1 MEAEPPTSPQSAE
14 PSLPPARANRYT
26 PHMSPPVDFVHPDP
40 TLPEKVSAVV
50 IGGGIIGVTTALFL
64 AEKGISVALCEKGR
78 IGGEQSSRNWGW
90 CRTMGRDIGEVPLA
104 QESLRL
110 WRGMNERTGRETG
123 YRQPGIMYLCETE
136 KDVATQEAWLDQARQ
151 YQVEA
156 RLLRGADLE
165 AAMPGASTNF
175 VAGLHTPTDGR
186 AEPAHAAPAIAEA
199 ARDHGAQIFTGCA
212 VRGIDLHNGRLV
224 GVLTEKGRIRCDA
237 AVLAGGAWSRL
248 FAGNA
253 GLDLPQLKVLGSVF
267 RTKPLPGAPEITAGG
282 SVFAFRK
289 RLDGGYSIARRNAN
303 TAEITPD
310 HLRLLSDFFP
320 RLLASRHE
328 IRLRLGRRTWDE
340 LRTARHWTMDEAT
353 PMEAVR
359 VLDPAPKHG
368 ILAEARTVLSRVF
381 PAFAKME
388 VAESWAGLMDV
399 TPDAVPVIDEV
410 KRTPGF
416 FIATGF
422 SGHGFGIGPGAGRL
436 MADLVAGDRPV
447 VDPAPFRLDRF
458 ARTQARTRG

>member
-1 MEAEPPTSPQSAE
+1 
-14 PSLPPARANRYT
+14 
-26 PHMSPPVDFVHPDP
+26 MSPPVNPVQSDVD
-40 TLPEKVSAVV
+40 LPERASVVV

-64 AEKGISVALCEKGR
+64 AEKGYSVALCEKGR

-90 CRTMGRDIGEVPLA
+90 CRTMGRDVGEIPLA
-104 QESLRL
+104 LESLRL
-110 WRGMNERTGRETG
+110 WREMSTRTGRETG
-123 YRQPGIMYLCETE
+123 FRQAGVMYLCENE
-136 KDVATQEAWLDQARQ
+136 KDVAAQEAWLDQAKL
-151 YQVEA
+151 YQVDT
-156 RLLRGADLE
+156 RLLRGDALD
-165 AAMPGASTNF
+165 AALPGASANF
-175 VAGLHTPTDGR
+175 TAGLHTPSDGR
-186 AEPAHAAPAIAEA
+186 AEPALAAPAIAEA
-199 ARDHGAQIFTGCA
+199 ARDHGARIFTNCA

-224 GVLTEKGRIRCDA
+224 GVITERGRIRCDA

-267 RTKPLPGAPEITAGG
+267 RTQPMPGGPDITAAGG
-282 SVFAFRK
+282 NWAFRK

-310 HLRLLSDFFP
+310 HFRLLSDFLP

-328 IRLRLGRRTWDE
+328 IRLRLGARSWRE
-340 LRTARHWTMDEAT
+340 LRTARHWSLDETT
-353 PMEAVR
+353 PFEAVR
-359 VLDPAPKHG
+359 VLDPKPKEG
-368 ILAEARTVLSRVF
+368 VLAEARQALARAFPVF
-381 PAFAKME
+381 AGMQ

-410 KRTPGF
+410 KRIPGL

-422 SGHGFGIGPGAGRL
+422 SGHGFGIGPGAGKL
-436 MADLVAGDRPV
+436 MADMVAGDPPV

-458 ARTQARTRG
+458 ARTRS

>member
-1 MEAEPPTSPQSAE
+1 
-14 PSLPPARANRYT
+14 
-26 PHMSPPVDFVHPDP
+26 MSPPVDLVRSD
-40 TLPEKVSAVV
+40 TDLPERSSVVV
-50 IGGGIIGVTTALFL
+50 IGGGIVGVTTALFL
-64 AEKGISVALCEKGR
+64 AEKGVSVVLCEKGR

-90 CRTMGRDIGEVPLA
+90 CRTMGRDIGEIPLA
-104 QESLRL
+104 LESLRL

-123 YRQPGIMYLCETE
+123 FRQPGILYLCETE
-136 KDVATQEAWLDQARQ
+136 KEAAAQESWLDQARL
-151 YQVEA
+151 YQVES
-156 RLLRGADLE
+156 RLLRGAALD
-165 AAMPGASTNF
+165 AVMPGASARF
-175 VAGLHTPTDGR
+175 IAGLHTPTDGR

-199 ARDHGAQIFTGCA
+199 ARDHGAKIFTDCA

-224 GVLTEKGRIRCDA
+224 GVVTERGRIRCDA

-267 RTKPLPGAPEITAGG
+267 RTKPLSGGPDITAAG
-282 SVFAFRK
+282 SVFAIRK
-289 RLDGGYSIARRNAN
+289 RLDGGYSVARRNAN

-310 HLRLLSDFFP
+310 HFRLLSDFFP

-328 IRLRLGRRTWDE
+328 IRLRLGRRTWEE
-340 LRTARHWTMDEAT
+340 LRTARQWSLDQTT
-353 PMEAVR
+353 PFEAVR
-359 VLDPAPKHG
+359 VLDPKPKQK
-368 ILAEARTVLSRVF
+368 ILAEARAVLSRAFPVF
-381 PAFAKME
+381 ANLQ

-436 MADLVAGDRPV
+436 MADLVTGDTPV
-447 VDPAPFRLDRF
+447 VDPTPFRLDRF
-458 ARTQARTRG
+458 TRTGSRTSMLP